1 MALCK
6 ICNLRRPRRFCP
18 GVGGDICSICCGTE
32 REVTVECPFD
42 CEYLIEARAHEKR
55 LEHGDHP
62 PNEDIRVSD
71 RFLRENE
78 MLVGTVGRAVL
89 RAGLSVPG
97 AVDSDVSEALEAL
110 IRTYRTLG
118 SGLYYE
124 TRPDNPIAARI
135 SGLVQE
141 QIAEYRRDQQERTGL
156 SGVRDSAIL
165 AVLAFLQR
173 AEILRRNGR
182 KRSRSYLHFLWDH
195 FPEPDEQPGDTPA
208 LIVP

>member
-6 ICNLRRPRRFCP
+6 ICNIRRPRRFCP

-42 CEYLIEARAHEKR
+42 CEYLIESRVHEK
-55 LEHGDHP
+55 LGPAGEP
-62 PNEDIRVSD
+62 PNEDIKVSE
-71 RFLRENE
+71 RFLRENAP
-78 MLVGTVGRAVL
+78 LVETVGRAVL
-89 RAGLSVPG
+89 WAGLSVPG

-124 TRPDNPIAARI
+124 TRPENPIAARI

-141 QIAEYRRDQQERTGL
+141 QIAEYKSREQERTGL
-156 SGVRDSAIL
+156 SGIRDSAIL
-165 AVLAFLQR
+165 GVLAFLQR

-182 KRSRSYLHFLWDH
+182 KRSRSYLHFLYDN
-195 FPEPDEQPGDTPA
+195 FPEQDERQGDTPA
-208 LIVP
+208 LIIP